1 MERVKMKQVVK
12 VIKKH
17 DEKKELARVLQLEV
31 DYELSSLFDAMQQG
45 NEAEAN
51 KSKERLAEISAELKE
66 LDAYYTK

>member
-1 MERVKMKQVVK
+1 MKQVVK

-17 DEKKELARVLQLEV
+17 DEKKELARVLQLEI
-31 DYELSSLFDAMQQG
+31 DYELSSLFDAMQKG

-51 KSKERLAEISAELKE
+51 KSKARLTEITAELKE